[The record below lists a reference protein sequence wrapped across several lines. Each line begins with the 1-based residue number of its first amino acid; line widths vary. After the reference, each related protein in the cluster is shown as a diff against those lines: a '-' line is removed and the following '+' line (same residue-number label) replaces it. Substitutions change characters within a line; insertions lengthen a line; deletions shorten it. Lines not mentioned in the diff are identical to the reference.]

1 LPIKTPKGLGKR
13 SDNINMY
20 VDPNKKKPVTFGDV
34 SFYFDGVASYRQDQ
48 SGLGRRNAHILA
60 LREKLLSISEQEFDA
75 IISTMNKMVEGK
87 PVVTDDKNYRAQ
99 QKMDEANMLYNAVN
113 ESHSQQNS
121 VDEVSSL

>member
-1 LPIKTPKGLGKR
+1 MPIKTPKGLGKR

-99 QKMDEANMLYNAVN
+99 QIYLDAINLTKLIEDKPSSNA
-113 ESHSQQNS
+113 
-121 VDEVSSL
+121 D